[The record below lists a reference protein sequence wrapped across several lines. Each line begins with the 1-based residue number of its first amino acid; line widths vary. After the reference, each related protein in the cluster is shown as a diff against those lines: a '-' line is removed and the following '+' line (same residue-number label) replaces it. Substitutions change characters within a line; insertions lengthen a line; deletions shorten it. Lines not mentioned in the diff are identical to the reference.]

1 MIEESKI
8 NKTLDVKGEVC
19 PFPWVKAKKALN
31 KLKVGQVLLIVGD
44 HGPALKNIP
53 RNFADEGQ
61 TVMRAEATSEVEWE
75 IIIRREK

>member
-8 NKTLDVKGEVC
+8 DKTLDVKGEVC

-31 KLKVGQVLLIVGD
+31 KLKVGQALRIVGD

-53 RNFADEGQ
+53 RNFTDEGQ
-61 TVMRAEATSEVEWE
+61 TILKAEQTGGVEWE
-75 IIIRREK
+75 IVVLKKE